1 MQNTTEVEHHY
12 HQGLESIQD
21 DPQCC
26 TCEILTLT
34 PEISPWEERKS
45 VRDLHQILTISPEV
59 RLLERAHFRVME
71 SSTLHIQPSLTNLKT
86 SSATLCEY
94 TEPKS
99 SSVGSSSSIPNYV
112 FLHQKAPSFYARDYR
127 KNYTY
132 PNMERQIM
140 SNHLRR
146 GVGSYSHPC
155 LSTPLSVTPKLIVL
169 GECMADTKLPTS
181 NKLPVKVPPIQS
193 AAVSAHPRLG
203 EARFLLPRRIVKPPP
218 LRNVPSLLMYPN
230 DLWKNVKPVPLH
242 VPIRGS
248 SIELKRPNASEIS
261 QNKTDYYCPPATL
274 HFDPGILPYAPIN
287 PGKVVSKLVIGRI
300 DSASLIPHRR
310 NYKPQH

>member
-112 FLHQKAPSFYARDYR
+112 FLASESSLILC
-127 KNYTY
+127 
-132 PNMERQIM
+132 ERLQEELHI
-140 SNHLRR
+140 
-146 GVGSYSHPC
+146 
-155 LSTPLSVTPKLIVL
+155 PKH
-169 GECMADTKLPTS
+169 GETD
-181 NKLPVKVPPIQS
+181 
-193 AAVSAHPRLG
+193 
-203 EARFLLPRRIVKPPP
+203 
-218 LRNVPSLLMYPN
+218 
-230 DLWKNVKPVPLH
+230 NVKPSP
-242 VPIRGS
+242 
-248 SIELKRPNASEIS
+248 KRS
-261 QNKTDYYCPPATL
+261 
-274 HFDPGILPYAPIN
+274 
-287 PGKVVSKLVIGRI
+287 R
-300 DSASLIPHRR
+300 
-310 NYKPQH
+310 